1 LAGTC
6 WINSEG
12 DDQAVMNRRLLVTPC
27 ACVQGFIVTDA
38 TITAT
43 VATRFTDCPA
53 EPSAS
58 SSPTG

>member
-1 LAGTC
+1 VGQTV
-6 WINSEG
+6 NSEG
-12 DDQAVMNRRLLVTPC
+12 VDQAVMNRRLLVTPC
-27 ACVQGFIVTDA
+27 VQGFVVTDA

-43 VATRFTDCPA
+43 VAARFTDCPA